1 MACCYSVPHALV
13 GTTVD
18 LRVTETLV
26 KCFQANQRVACHA
39 LSSRRGYHTTTHEYM
54 PASHRAH
61 LQWTPQKL
69 IDWGLRIPAG
79 VNADRGESIGRALR
93 CPAVDRLL
101 ARAVGFQQLAHDHG
115 QRNFGGYGLS
125 RCLGNTDSVLS
136 SNAGRVNTL
145 KSSTAWDAL
154 ARHSSH
160 SCRPCRQST

>member
-69 IDWGLRIPAG
+69 IDCAAQPLTAFWHEPSASSNRRMNMDSAT
-79 VNADRGESIGRALR
+79 V
-93 CPAVDRLL
+93 
-101 ARAVGFQQLAHDHG
+101 
-115 QRNFGGYGLS
+115 GGYSLS